1 MSNYIDR
8 IRRLLCFLPKKDYI
22 LGEKLLQ
29 QRKLEE
35 LKDLVDSA
43 LVKVK
48 RNMKKENPKEE
59 LITDLDALRQLKAE
73 VDNYN
78 LLVYRDYDDYA
89 MEDYL

>member
-8 IRRLLCFLPKKDYI
+8 IKRLLCCLPKKDYI

-29 QRKLEE
+29 QRRLEE

-43 LVKVK
+43 LIKVK
-48 RNMKKENPKEE
+48 RNMKKENPKED
-59 LITDLDALRQLKAE
+59 LITDLDSLRQLKAE
-73 VDNYN
+73 VDSYN
-78 LLVYRDYDDYA
+78 LLVFRDYEDYA

>member
-8 IRRLLCFLPKKDYI
+8 IKRLLHYLPKKDYI

-43 LVKVK
+43 LIKVK
-48 RNMKKENPKEE
+48 RNMKKENPKED
-59 LITDLDALRQLKAE
+59 LITDLDSLRQLKAE
-73 VDNYN
+73 IDSYN
-78 LLVYRDYDDYA
+78 LLVFRDYEDYA